1 MSDINELWNKLSMGE
16 TLQLLMPSNKD
27 IDNLRNQLNVKR
39 YRYRQQL
46 KKLDMAEYD
55 ISAGLVINITREEQG
70 DGSYITTI
78 KLAPPKKTP
87 KLFHLLNAGE
97 TDGQKI

>member
-55 ISAGLVINITREEQG
+55 LTAGQVINITREPQE
-70 DGSYITTI
+70 DGSYFVTI
-78 KLAPPKKTP
+78 KLAEPKNPPRK
-87 KLFHLLNAGE
+87 FQLLNAGD
-97 TDGQKI
+97 TDG

>member
-1 MSDINELWNKLSMGE
+1 MSDITTLWNKLSMGE

-27 IDNLRNQLNVKR
+27 TDNLRNQLNVKR

-55 ISAGLVINITREEQG
+55 LTAGQVINITRTPRE
-70 DGSYITTI
+70 DGSYFVTI
-78 KLAPPKKTP
+78 KLAEPKKP
-87 KLFHLLNAGE
+87 PMKFQLLNAGD
-97 TDGQKI
+97 TDG